1 MTALTITN
9 TPFLS
14 DRKGHVFLS
23 VKWNRNYY
31 SLKIYSMGIL
41 SWLLFGLIAG
51 AIAKA
56 LHRGKDPGGWIVT
69 IIIGILGAFVGGAIG
84 RWVLGWEDGTG
95 WNFRSFLLAVLGA
108 ILLLWIY
115 RRMSG
120 TKRVDV

>member
-1 MTALTITN
+1 
-9 TPFLS
+9 
-14 DRKGHVFLS
+14 VFLS

-41 SWLLFGLIAG
+41 SWLLIGLIAG
-51 AIAKA
+51 AIATA